1 MNRDP
6 PIIFKTEFAGADVE
20 VSEPSDGLKLPAA
33 APTVHKPGLASQSE
47 DSLVLE
53 VSLACEAFPALELGI
68 EVGQPPTMELAVES
82 EEAPTL
88 TLEVE
93 TEALSIS

>member
-1 MNRDP
+1 MSRDP
-6 PIIFKTEFAGADVE
+6 PIIFKTEFAGADTE
-20 VSEPSDGLKLPAA
+20 VSEPSEGIRLPVA
-33 APTVHKPGLASQSE
+33 APTVHKPGLAIQGE

-53 VSLACEAFPALELGI
+53 VSLECEAFPALELGI
-68 EVGQPPTMELAVES
+68 EVGQPLILELAVES
-82 EEAPTL
+82 QEAPTL